1 MTMEFEKLL
10 RLMVE
15 KGGSDLFITAG
26 VPPSMKVNGK
36 IMPVSKTPMSP
47 EMTRETVHGVM
58 NEQQRREFT
67 ENHECNF
74 AISARGIGR
83 FRVSAFYQ
91 RNLAGMVLR
100 RIETNIPTIEEL
112 KLPDVLKKL
121 SMTKRGL
128 VLFVGATGTGKST
141 SLASMIGYRN
151 KNSSGHIISIEDPIE
166 FIHQHQNCIVTQ
178 REVGIDTSSFE
189 VALKN
194 TLRQAPDVILIGEIR
209 TRETMDYAVAF
220 AETGHLCL
228 ATLHANNA
236 NQALDRIINF
246 FPPDRHNQVWMDLSL
261 NLKAIV
267 AQQLVPTPDG
277 KGRRAVIEVLINT
290 PLAADL
296 IRKGEVHE
304 LKSLMKRSTELGMQ
318 TFDQALYNLYVQG
331 EITYEDALLHADSAN
346 DLRLLIKLGS
356 ETDGEHLT
364 SVSQGLSLEV
374 SDEDPGPALPLSV
387 RVRPP
392 ADALALPGGNA
403 LGLAITLRTG
413 ACATHQLRNQH
424 AFGQVPPEPYRQV
437 ALQHAAVQ
445 SGRIEGALVIGLP

>member
-1 MTMEFEKLL
+1 MEFEKLL

-36 IMPVSKTPMSP
+36 IMPVTKNAMSP
-47 EMTRETVHGVM
+47 EQTRETVHSVM
-58 NEQQRREFT
+58 NEQQRREFA

-74 AISARGIGR
+74 AISARGVGR

-100 RIETNIPTIEEL
+100 RIETNIPTLDDL
-112 KLPDVLKKL
+112 KLPEVLKKL
-121 SMTKRGL
+121 ALTKRGL

-141 SLASMIGYRN
+141 SLAAMIGYRN
-151 KNSSGHIISIEDPIE
+151 KNTSGHIISIEDPIE
-166 FIHQHQNCIVTQ
+166 YIHQHQSCIVTQ
-178 REVGIDTSSFE
+178 REVGIDTESFE

-209 TRETMDYAVAF
+209 TRETMDYGVAF

-304 LKSLMKRSTELGMQ
+304 LKSLMKRSTEMGMQ
-318 TFDQALYNLYVQG
+318 TFDQALYNLYTQG
-331 EITYEDALLHADSAN
+331 EITYEDALLYADSAN
-346 DLRLLIKLGS
+346 DLRLMIKLGS

-364 SVSQGLSLEV
+364 SMTQGLSLEV
-374 SDEDPGPALPLSV
+374 SDEDPG
-387 RVRPP
+387 RRF
-392 ADALALPGGNA
+392 
-403 LGLAITLRTG
+403 R
-413 ACATHQLRNQH
+413 
-424 AFGQVPPEPYRQV
+424 
-437 ALQHAAVQ
+437 
-445 SGRIEGALVIGLP
+445 